1 VALQINYTDPAT
13 KVVATTA
20 YARILYMNIDA
31 LGGLVDVAVGF
42 YVTAA
47 ARAAGGTPLL
57 TMHFWPPINQVATVA
72 IPVDI
77 QTSLYTYLKTQ
88 PVFAGALDV

>member
-1 VALQINYTDPAT
+1 VALQISYTDPAT
-13 KVVATTA
+13 KVAATTC
-20 YARILYMNIDA
+20 YAKILYINIDA
-31 LGGLVDVAVGF
+31 VANLVDIAVGL

-47 ARAAGGTPLL
+47 AKAAGGTPLA
-57 TMHFWPPINQVATVA
+57 TMHFWPPINQVATVP

-88 PVFAGALDV
+88 ATFTGALDV